1 MKRKI
6 LKIVSFLCL
15 ILSIL
20 FILFAL
26 FEMREQEEEKEKND
40 EIIEEAAPKKAIPED
55 PLDRV
60 IDWAYL
66 KSVNPDIIAWLYI
79 PGTAIDYPV
88 CHSEGDYYL
97 RRNIYRQY
105 SSPGSLF
112 TNETMEYPH
121 IVIFGH
127 NMNSDRMFGRLQESG
142 FQTAYIYTPDG
153 AGRYKKISDLICTKQ
168 DSIFQRGFSF
178 GKQYKE
184 WLEKQGIEIEEKEQV
199 VSLAVCADGNRSKRY
214 VANIVCEERRMA
226 NAASDQNT

>member
-1 MKRKI
+1 MKRKF
-6 LKIVSFLCL
+6 LKMVSLLCL
-15 ILSIL
+15 LLAILLIL
-20 FILFAL
+20 FGMFNIKK
-26 FEMREQEEEKEKND
+26 QEEEKTLND
-40 EIIEEAAPKKAIPED
+40 EIIEEAAPKDATPED

-60 IDWAYL
+60 IDWDYL

-79 PGTAIDYPV
+79 PGTSIDYPV
-88 CHSEGDYYL
+88 CNSEGDYYL

-105 SSPGSLF
+105 STLGTLF
-112 TNETMEYPH
+112 TNETMEAPH

-153 AGRYKKISDLICTKQ
+153 AGRYKKISDLICSKK

-184 WLEKQGIEIEEKEQV
+184 WLEKQRIEVGEKEQV
-199 VSLAVCADGNRSKRY
+199 VSLAVCADGNRAKRY
-214 VANIVCEERRMA
+214 VVNLLCEEKK
-226 NAASDQNT
+226 Q